1 MTDLDLERLG
11 DVWRQRPDPE
21 ELEELKR
28 SAERVRR
35 RARWL
40 QVIDVVAAIVVGG
53 VVLFLVLSNPQLET
67 LLVGGGAILVLLVG
81 QIRSRR
87 FRQKELRSL
96 AGSTEQMLDQSI
108 ERVRAT
114 LARARSGLIILPLA
128 ILLGYFVA
136 YVASRSQAEI
146 ATRIAAQPGLADL
159 IRIACGLA
167 TVLALVM
174 IIRSIRSCR
183 RELGRLTALRDSYR
197 QEQES
202 ARTDNPELT

>member
-11 DVWRQRPDPE
+11 DVWRQRPDPK

-28 SAERVRR
+28 TAERVRR

-40 QVIDVVAAIVVGG
+40 QVIDVVAAIVVAG

-67 LLVGGGAILVLLVG
+67 LLVGGGAILVLLIG

-87 FRQKELRSL
+87 FRQKELGSL
-96 AGSTEQMLDQSI
+96 TGSTEQMLDQSI

-114 LARARSGLIILPLA
+114 LGRARSGLILLPLA

-136 YVASRSQAEI
+136 YVASRSESEI

-159 IRIACGLA
+159 IRIAAGLA
-167 TVLALVM
+167 TVVALVM
-174 IIRSIRSCR
+174 IIRSLRSCR

-202 ARTDNPELT
+202 SRTE